1 MSGALKLGSKDDVN
15 SDTCVASAYELTQLW
30 LLELPE

>member
-15 SDTCVASAYELTQLW
+15 SDICVASAYELTQLW